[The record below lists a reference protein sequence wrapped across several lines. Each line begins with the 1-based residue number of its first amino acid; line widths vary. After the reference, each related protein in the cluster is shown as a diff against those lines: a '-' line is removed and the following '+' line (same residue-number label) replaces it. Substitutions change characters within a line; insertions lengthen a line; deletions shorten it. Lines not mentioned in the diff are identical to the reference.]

1 MYRKGHQDS
10 SVLPNLMT
18 LILLPGPMWWLREN
32 RLPQVLVFHTYGIVC
47 ICCVCSAQFSDQ
59 PVYHCDTTVTKH
71 LVCFAEVSAAD
82 NNSNLIE
89 PAAEVK
95 PKNFCVIVTLGKT
108 GNWAGLS
115 VLLESL

>member
-1 MYRKGHQDS
+1 MLFKREQTSTS
-10 SVLPNLMT
+10 S
-18 LILLPGPMWWLREN
+18 
-32 RLPQVLVFHTYGIVC
+32 VFHTYGLVC

-89 PAAEVK
+89 PAVEVK

>member
-1 MYRKGHQDS
+1 
-10 SVLPNLMT
+10 MT

-32 RLPQVLVFHTYGIVC
+32 RLPQVLLFSTHTALCAYV
-47 ICCVCSAQFSDQ
+47 
-59 PVYHCDTTVTKH
+59 VYVVHHCDTTVTKH

-89 PAAEVK
+89 PATEVK

>member
-1 MYRKGHQDS
+1 M
-10 SVLPNLMT
+10 L
-18 LILLPGPMWWLREN
+18 
-32 RLPQVLVFHTYGIVC
+32 
-47 ICCVCSAQFSDQ
+47 CVCTAQLSGQ
-59 PVYHCDTTVTKH
+59 PVHHCDTTVTKH

-95 PKNFCVIVTLGKT
+95 PKNFCVIVTLGKI